1 MELTQTSVSQQDGI
15 LTISCVGILDE
26 ITSPPVFG
34 SIVKY
39 AKEAPQVVLLDFTHV
54 LGIKTA
60 FINGIIEV
68 IKFIKAS
75 SGAVVAIPGPMADIL
90 EITGVKAMVQ
100 IVASVDEGKT
110 YARTH
115 FPHIL
120 DFILSQKEKNNV
132 TQATSNQT
140 VDLKNWAFFSDTE
153 KKKIDI
159 EKVLKYSILVKASD
173 VHLAAN
179 KPITFRVEGVL
190 IKIEQEPV
198 LSNEHM
204 DQVKEQLLEKHP
216 EILERLNKM
225 HDADF

>member
-26 ITSPPVFG
+26 TTSPPIFG

-39 AKEAPQVVLLDFTHV
+39 AKEAPQVALLDFTHV

-75 SGAVVAIPGPMADIL
+75 GGAVVAIPGPMADIL

-100 IVASVDEGKT
+100 IVASIDEGKS

-120 DFILSQKEKNNV
+120 DFILSQKEKTAVAQV
-132 TQATSNQT
+132 TTNQS
-140 VDLKNWAFFSDTE
+140 VDLKTWKFFTDDT
-153 KKKIDI
+153 KKEINI
-159 EKVLKYSILVKASD
+159 EKILQYAILSKASD
-173 VHLAAN
+173 IHLAAN
-179 KPITFRVEGVL
+179 KPITYR
-190 IKIEQEPV
+190 IE
-198 LSNEHM
+198 
-204 DQVKEQLLEKHP
+204 
-216 EILERLNKM
+216 
-225 HDADF
+225 